1 MLLQNA
7 QVISDQPFNINLS
20 LDMFFKEAEYKFI
33 SEEIITLDTSETAKM
48 FVTPLYFSLTQAVSL

>member
-33 SEEIITLDTSETAKM
+33 SEEIITLDTSETPILQSH
-48 FVTPLYFSLTQAVSL
+48 TGCQSINSEGC